1 MGTAAA
7 AGAELEEIGR
17 AAESGEEVGLARAAP
32 NFPPIPWAGTGGL
45 VHEPR
50 GEARAQRVV
59 RIRIAGHPEGAA
71 LRGGHDAQE
80 GDHVVRAVR
89 RRTVRV
95 PARVAR
101 RGGKQRTWSRVALAP
116 ESLKSNSCPRAQ
128 ESTCPTRDD
137 KME

>member
-32 NFPPIPWAGTGGL
+32 KFPPIPWAGTGGL
-45 VHEPR
+45 VREPR

-101 RGGKQRTWSRVALAP
+101 RGGKTENMVPRRLGTRVAHVKQL
-116 ESLKSNSCPRAQ
+116 
-128 ESTCPTRDD
+128 PTGARVDLPN
-137 KME
+137 EG